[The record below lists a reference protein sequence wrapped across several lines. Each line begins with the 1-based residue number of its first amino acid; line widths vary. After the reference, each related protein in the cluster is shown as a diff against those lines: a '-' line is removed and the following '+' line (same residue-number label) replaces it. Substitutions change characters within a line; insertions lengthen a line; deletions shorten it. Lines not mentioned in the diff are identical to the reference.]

1 MRTAYKF
8 RVYPN
13 KDQEAVLDQTLET
26 CRRIWNLAL
35 ADRKI
40 AWEQDGNGRSYE
52 DQARLLTEEKQKYPE
67 LYSVHAHALQDVLR
81 RLKKAFDNF
90 FRRCREGARK
100 KGYPRFKSKGQYKSI
115 TYPESGF
122 KLEGTKLTLSK
133 IPGSIRVFK
142 HRDIEGSV
150 KTCTI
155 KKDGTGAWY
164 VIFVTESE
172 DPVKVEPETA
182 IGIDLGLS
190 HAVVTSEG
198 QYFDYPK
205 YYVQAQKQNRAAQKS
220 LHRKIKGSKN
230 RAKARHRLSVI
241 GKRVTNLRDEFLHQ
255 VSRKIVDSA
264 DIIVFE
270 DLNIKNMLQN
280 HCLAKHIQDV
290 SRGKLIR
297 FTQSKAERA
306 GKCVVFVDPRN
317 TSQRCS
323 GCGAI
328 VPKDLSESVHDCPS
342 CGLSIDRDLNAAM
355 NILTL
360 GLRGRAYGDLTSG
373 LSARSGKR
381 QIGEVGSSGL

>member
-1 MRTAYKF
+1 M
-8 RVYPN
+8 
-13 KDQEAVLDQTLET
+13 
-26 CRRIWNLAL
+26 
-35 ADRKI
+35 
-40 AWEQDGNGRSYE
+40 
-52 DQARLLTEEKQKYPE
+52 
-67 LYSVHAHALQDVLR
+67 
-81 RLKKAFDNF
+81 
-90 FRRCREGARK
+90 
-100 KGYPRFKSKGQYKSI
+100 
-115 TYPESGF
+115 
-122 KLEGTKLTLSK
+122 EGTKLTLSK

-306 GKCVVFVDPRN
+306 GKCVVFVHRRN

-323 GCGAI
+323 GCGVIA
-328 VPKDLSESVHDCPS
+328 SQR
-342 CGLSIDRDLNAAM
+342 SI
-355 NILTL
+355 
-360 GLRGRAYGDLTSG
+360 
-373 LSARSGKR
+373 
-381 QIGEVGSSGL
+381 

>member
-40 AWEQDGNGRSYE
+40 AWEQEGNGRSYE

-67 LYSVHAHALQDVLR
+67 LYSIHAHVLQDVLR

-100 KGYPRFKSKGQYKSI
+100 KGYPRFKSKGQYKSF

-133 IPGSIRVFK
+133 IPGSIRIFK

-164 VIFVTESE
+164 VVFVTESE

-220 LHRKIKGSKN
+220 LHRKVKGSKN

-255 VSRKIVDSA
+255 VSRKLVDSA

-290 SRGKLIR
+290 SWGKLIR

-328 VPKDLSESVHDCPS
+328 VPKDLSERVHDCPS

-381 QIGEVGSSGL
+381 QIDEVGSSGL